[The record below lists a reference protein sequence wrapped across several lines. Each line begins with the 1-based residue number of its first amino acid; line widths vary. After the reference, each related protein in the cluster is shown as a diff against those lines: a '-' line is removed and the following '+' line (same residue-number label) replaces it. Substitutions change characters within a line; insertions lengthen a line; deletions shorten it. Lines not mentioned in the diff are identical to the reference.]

1 LKLPRPC
8 RAGAAGLVARGANCL
23 IPGCT
28 KVGLLLKQ
36 GNVAVPVYDTVV
48 VHCVAAMDLA
58 MQGADT
64 PKGDDDV

>member
-1 LKLPRPC
+1 MKLPRPC
-8 RAGAAGLVARGANCL
+8 RVGAAGLVARGGADCL
-23 IPGCT
+23 IPGGT
-28 KVGLLLKQ
+28 KVGLKQ